1 MMSEHNT
8 LYVMAKQKLSFNE
21 AADRKAAVIAYIRN
35 HAEEI
40 TLLRFQKDSRID
52 KVESISLKKME
63 ESWDVHGTL
72 QMTRPTT
79 DGTITEAFHFSCF
92 CSIECGNDGEPVVSG
107 LTSISNEGG
116 Y

>member
-1 MMSEHNT
+1 
-8 LYVMAKQKLSFNE
+8 MAKQKLSFNE
-21 AADRKAAVIAYIRN
+21 AADRETAVIAYIRN

-52 KVESISLKKME
+52 KVESVSLKKME
-63 ESWDVHGTL
+63 ESWDVHGVL
-72 QMTRPTT
+72 QVTWPVA
-79 DGTITEAFHFSCF
+79 DGTMTEALHFSCF

-107 LTSISNEGG
+107 LTSISNECG

>member
-8 LYVMAKQKLSFNE
+8 LSVMVKQKLSFIE
-21 AADRKAAVIAYIRN
+21 ATDREKAVIAYIRN

-40 TLLRFQKDSRID
+40 KLLQFQKDSRID
-52 KVESISLKKME
+52 KVESVSLKKME
-63 ESWDVHGTL
+63 ENWDVHGVL

-79 DGTITEAFHFSCF
+79 DGTMTEVFHFSCF
-92 CSIECGNDGEPVVSG
+92 CSIECGNDGEPIVSG

>member
-21 AADRKAAVIAYIRN
+21 AADREAAVIAYIRN

-40 TLLRFQKDSRID
+40 TLLGFQQDSRID
-52 KVESISLKKME
+52 KVESVSLKKME
-63 ESWDVHGTL
+63 ESWDVHGAL
-72 QMTRPTT
+72 QMTRPTAN
-79 DGTITEAFHFSCF
+79 GTMTETYHFFCF
-92 CSIECGNDGEPVVSG
+92 CSIECGNDCEPVVSG
-107 LTSISNEGG
+107 LASISNEGG

>member
-1 MMSEHNT
+1 
-8 LYVMAKQKLSFNE
+8 MAKQKLSFNA

-35 HAEEI
+35 HAEDI

-63 ESWDVHGTL
+63 ENWDVHGVL

-79 DGTITEAFHFSCF
+79 DGTMTETYHFSSF

>member
-1 MMSEHNT
+1 
-8 LYVMAKQKLSFNE
+8 MAKQKLSFNE
-21 AADRKAAVIAYIRN
+21 AADREAAVIAYIRN

-40 TLLRFQKDSRID
+40 TLLGFQKDSRID

-63 ESWDVHGTL
+63 EIWDVHGAL
-72 QMTRPTT
+72 QMKRPTA
-79 DGTITEAFHFSCF
+79 DGTMTETYHFSCF

>member
-1 MMSEHNT
+1 
-8 LYVMAKQKLSFNE
+8 MAKQKLSFNE

-35 HAEEI
+35 HAEDI

-63 ESWDVHGTL
+63 ENWYVHGVL

-79 DGTITEAFHFSCF
+79 DGTMTETYHFSSF

>member
-1 MMSEHNT
+1 
-8 LYVMAKQKLSFNE
+8 MAKQKLSFNE

-40 TLLRFQKDSRID
+40 TLLGFQKDLKIV
-52 KVESISLKKME
+52 KVESVSLKKME
-63 ESWDVHGTL
+63 ESWDVHGVL

-79 DGTITEAFHFSCF
+79 DGTMTETYHFSCF